1 MKAFEHALKDVVNAK
16 RLSQTKMDT
25 LTAVALKCMKDDTQL
40 VSILYRTHKGLS
52 SSAKVW
58 SLYAF
63 DALAR
68 AARHQV
74 NKNHVVAD
82 VNAEQG
88 NCATFLL
95 KIQGVLDGLF
105 RDLVISG
112 NKVSTEKAKKIL
124 DIWTKQN
131 TFSSAVLSPL
141 FAILTEA
148 ENEKGAYAFP
158 DWFAKYIFLCNPF
171 ICHHRTLNS

>member
-1 MKAFEHALKDVVNAK
+1 MRVASLRGTE
-16 RLSQTKMDT
+16 T
-25 LTAVALKCMKDDTQL
+25 LLLQDDTQL

-74 NKNHVVAD
+74 NKNHIVAG

-88 NCATFLL
+88 NFATFLV

-105 RDLVISG
+105 RDLISSG
-112 NKVSTEKAKKIL
+112 NPELKVSA
-124 DIWTKQN
+124 
-131 TFSSAVLSPL
+131 AV
-141 FAILTEA
+141 A
-148 ENEKGAYAFP
+148 
-158 DWFAKYIFLCNPF
+158 
-171 ICHHRTLNS
+171 

>member
-1 MKAFEHALKDVVNAK
+1 MRVASLRGTE
-16 RLSQTKMDT
+16 T
-25 LTAVALKCMKDDTQL
+25 LLLQDDTQL

-74 NKNHVVAD
+74 NKNHIVAG

-88 NCATFLL
+88 NCATFLV

-105 RDLVISG
+105 RDLISSG
-112 NKVSTEKAKKIL
+112 NPELKVSA
-124 DIWTKQN
+124 
-131 TFSSAVLSPL
+131 AV
-141 FAILTEA
+141 A
-148 ENEKGAYAFP
+148 
-158 DWFAKYIFLCNPF
+158 
-171 ICHHRTLNS
+171 